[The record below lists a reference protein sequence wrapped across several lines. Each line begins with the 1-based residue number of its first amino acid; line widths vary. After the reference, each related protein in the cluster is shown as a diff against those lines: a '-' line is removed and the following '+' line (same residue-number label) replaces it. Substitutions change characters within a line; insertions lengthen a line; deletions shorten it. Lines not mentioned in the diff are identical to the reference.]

1 MKIERY
7 AAIDIGSNAVRVLIS
22 NVVVSPGT
30 PPKYMKSSLVRVPIR
45 LGQDS
50 FTVGEISPRN
60 IKRMVKAMKAF
71 KLIMKVNNVKK
82 YMACATSALREANNA
97 SEVIQEVKKKTGIEI
112 QVIDGKREAEIIS
125 TTNIFES
132 INKNRTF
139 LFIDVGGGSGSF
151 CYIPKGVKC
160 PMELSTY
167 FRINQAHWSC
177 ATSLVGQ
184 TIDLNRF
191 KQQEKNVEE
200 ARKKKRKRISKETPG
215 GQNKSGSNNNRK
227 SGQKQRNRPAAV
239 VKVEPTEEEVQ
250 KQIRETLEKLQ
261 GKTNKSKGAKYRRD
275 KRVQHRQKTEEE
287 LAQQEA
293 ESKVL
298 KVTEFITVGEI
309 ATLMEVGGT

>member
-112 QVIDGKREAEIIS
+112 QVIDGKREAEIIA

-139 LFIDVGGGSGSF
+139 LFIDVGGGSTEFSVLVKGERVVSKSFKVGTVRMINNMVSEKVWEEIKEWVETHTKHHTKLALLGSGGNINKLF
-151 CYIPKGVKC
+151 KIAKVKEGRPLSMIKLNQLYNELNQLDYNERILQWELNPDRSDVIIPATQIYLKALQWSGASETFVPKIG
-160 PMELSTY
+160 LSDGM
-167 FRINQAHWSC
+167 I
-177 ATSLVGQ
+177 
-184 TIDLNRF
+184 
-191 KQQEKNVEE
+191 
-200 ARKKKRKRISKETPG
+200 
-215 GQNKSGSNNNRK
+215 
-227 SGQKQRNRPAAV
+227 
-239 VKVEPTEEEVQ
+239 
-250 KQIRETLEKLQ
+250 
-261 GKTNKSKGAKYRRD
+261 
-275 KRVQHRQKTEEE
+275 
-287 LAQQEA
+287 
-293 ESKVL
+293 KVL
-298 KVTEFITVGEI
+298 YRENN
-309 ATLMEVGGT
+309 

>member
-60 IKRMVKAMKAF
+60 IKRIVKAMKAF

-112 QVIDGKREAEIIS
+112 QVIDGKREAEIIA

-139 LFIDVGGGSGSF
+139 LFIDVGGGSTEFSVLVKGERVVSKSFKVGTVRMINNMVSEKVWEEIKEWVETHTKHHTKLALLGSGGNINKLF
-151 CYIPKGVKC
+151 KIAKVKEGRPLSMIKLNQLYNKLNQLDYNERILKWELNPDRSDVIIPATQIYLKALQWSGASEIFVPKIG
-160 PMELSTY
+160 LSDGM
-167 FRINQAHWSC
+167 I
-177 ATSLVGQ
+177 
-184 TIDLNRF
+184 
-191 KQQEKNVEE
+191 
-200 ARKKKRKRISKETPG
+200 
-215 GQNKSGSNNNRK
+215 
-227 SGQKQRNRPAAV
+227 
-239 VKVEPTEEEVQ
+239 
-250 KQIRETLEKLQ
+250 
-261 GKTNKSKGAKYRRD
+261 
-275 KRVQHRQKTEEE
+275 
-287 LAQQEA
+287 
-293 ESKVL
+293 KVL
-298 KVTEFITVGEI
+298 YRENN
-309 ATLMEVGGT
+309 

>member
-50 FTVGEISPRN
+50 FTVGEISSRN

-112 QVIDGKREAEIIS
+112 QVIDGKREAEIIA

-139 LFIDVGGGSGSF
+139 LFIDVGGGSTEFSVLVKGERVVSKSFKVGTVRMINNMVSEKVWEEIKEWVETHTKHHTKLALLGSGGNINKLF
-151 CYIPKGVKC
+151 KIAKVKEGRPLSMIKLNQLYNELNQLDYNERILQWELNPDRSDVIIPATQIYLKALQWSGASEIFVPKIG
-160 PMELSTY
+160 LSDGM
-167 FRINQAHWSC
+167 I
-177 ATSLVGQ
+177 
-184 TIDLNRF
+184 
-191 KQQEKNVEE
+191 
-200 ARKKKRKRISKETPG
+200 
-215 GQNKSGSNNNRK
+215 
-227 SGQKQRNRPAAV
+227 
-239 VKVEPTEEEVQ
+239 
-250 KQIRETLEKLQ
+250 
-261 GKTNKSKGAKYRRD
+261 
-275 KRVQHRQKTEEE
+275 
-287 LAQQEA
+287 
-293 ESKVL
+293 KVL
-298 KVTEFITVGEI
+298 YRENN
-309 ATLMEVGGT
+309 